1 MIYFLTLFSTQ
12 KHFLCYT
19 RILEFKFKKECNIM
33 GKQKT
38 LYSGILLP
46 ILTSAILG
54 VLFLALILKIEIPK
68 TLIKDDFRTLEKKVT
83 ILTDNVKTEKESFRI
98 LLSYFQK
105 DAAVIPNELFNLWL
119 SESIKTFNLTK
130 MAILDKN
137 HEIIFT
143 SDKTV
148 DFSSKIERN
157 IIQRASLQPTIA
169 LTSNNGQLVL
179 IGTSYITINEDEE
192 AILIVER
199 ELFNDTYLAN
209 ISSTMDCVLNILIDD
224 IYSKSTMKQVAV
236 VGTSLKN
243 NAAYNDIANSVY
255 INNKMYERQVVIQG
269 VKYIALYFRLMTD
282 NPDDRILLFLG
293 NPVGNINKVA
303 MEILGTG
310 MPINVFMLILI
321 AICSIWGISHS
332 VMKRLKT
339 AKTAFSKFNDNSS
352 SEIDLTYRIPILIHD
367 ELGFIFEETNKFVNS
382 QNLLLIEID
391 KAEAALKE
399 IGESLASN
407 SVQSASAVAQIVSH
421 IHDVKNSV
429 TEQHEALTKINRI
442 LKINS
447 EGVNNLDQLIENQST
462 GIVESSASI
471 EEMIGN
477 INSVSNS
484 ISKMAEEYHQLINI
498 TKEGKK
504 NQDEV
509 TLQVNNM
516 AQQSLHLAEAND
528 VISQIAN
535 QTNLL
540 AMNAAIEA
548 SHAGEAGK
556 GFSVVADEIRKLA
569 ENSAMQSKAIKAE
582 LESITKIIQNVVK
595 TSALSAQGVEQISEK
610 VTSTER
616 LVHEINNAMEEQK
629 DASQQIL
636 IALRDMNDATS
647 QVQTTSKQ
655 MANNFKMMEDA
666 SENLDNATNIVKS
679 RMDEMTVGAGEIEI
693 SSQNVSDMASKT
705 RENISTMEDLL
716 NKFKLN

>member
-1 MIYFLTLFSTQ
+1 M
-12 KHFLCYT
+12 
-19 RILEFKFKKECNIM
+19 E
-33 GKQKT
+33 KQKT
-38 LYSGILLP
+38 LYSGILVP

-54 VLFLALILKIEIPK
+54 ILLLAAILKVEIPK
-68 TLIKDDFRTLEKKVT
+68 TLIKDDFKTLEKKVK
-83 ILTDNVKTEKESFRI
+83 ILTDNVQTEKESFKT
-98 LLSYFQK
+98 LLSYLQK
-105 DAAVIPNELFNLWL
+105 DATVIPNELLNLWL

-130 MAILDKN
+130 IAILN
-137 HEIIFT
+137 TNSEIIFT
-143 SDKTV
+143 SDKTIN
-148 DFSSKIERN
+148 FSSKIEKN
-157 IIQRASLQPTIA
+157 IIQRASEQPTIA
-169 LTSNNGQLVL
+169 LTSNNNQLVL
-179 IGTSYITINEDEE
+179 IGSGYITINEDEK
-192 AILIVER
+192 AILVVER
-199 ELFNDTYLAN
+199 ELFNDTYLTN
-209 ISSTMDCVLNILIDD
+209 ISNTMDCVLNILIDD
-224 IYSKSTMKQVAV
+224 VYSKSTMKQVSV

-243 NAAYNDIANSVY
+243 NAAYNDISNSVY

-269 VKYIALYFRLMTD
+269 VKYIALYFRLVTD

-293 NPVGNINKVA
+293 NPVGSIDEVA
-303 MEILGTG
+303 ANILGTG
-310 MPINVFMLILI
+310 MPINVLMLILI
-321 AICSIWGISHS
+321 TICSIWGISHS

-339 AKTAFSKFNDNSS
+339 AKEAFSKFNSNNADNT
-352 SEIDLTYRIPILIHD
+352 IDLTYRIPIIRND
-367 ELGFIFEETNKFVNS
+367 ELGFIFNETNKFVNS
-382 QNLLLIEID
+382 QNLLLLEID
-391 KAEAALKE
+391 KAETALKE
-399 IGESLASN
+399 VGETLAAN
-407 SVQSASAVAQIVSH
+407 SIQSASAVAEIVSH
-421 IHDVKNSV
+421 IHSVKDSV
-429 TEQHEALTKINRI
+429 AEQNTALTKINKI

-447 EGVNNLDQLIENQST
+447 EGVSNLDQLIENQSA

-498 TKEGKK
+498 TREGKK

-569 ENSAMQSKAIKAE
+569 ENSAMQSKAIKGE
-582 LESITKIIQNVVK
+582 LEDITKIIQNVVK
-595 TSALSAQGVEQISEK
+595 TSTLSAQGVEQISEK

-666 SENLDNATNIVKS
+666 SSNLDNATNTVKS

-693 SSQNVSDMASKT
+693 SSQNVSEMASKT
-705 RENISTMEDLL
+705 SENINILEDLL

>member
-1 MIYFLTLFSTQ
+1 M
-12 KHFLCYT
+12 
-19 RILEFKFKKECNIM
+19 E
-33 GKQKT
+33 KQKT
-38 LYSGILLP
+38 LYSGILVP

-54 VLFLALILKIEIPK
+54 ILLLAAILKVEIPK
-68 TLIKDDFRTLEKKVT
+68 TLIKDDFKTLEKKVK
-83 ILTDNVKTEKESFRI
+83 ILTDNVQTEKESFKT
-98 LLSYFQK
+98 LLSYLQK
-105 DAAVIPNELFNLWL
+105 DATVIPNELLNLWL

-130 MAILDKN
+130 IAILN
-137 HEIIFT
+137 TNSEIIFT
-143 SDKTV
+143 SDKTIN
-148 DFSSKIERN
+148 FSSKIEKN
-157 IIQRASLQPTIA
+157 IIQRASEQPTIA
-169 LTSNNGQLVL
+169 LTSNNNQLVL
-179 IGTSYITINEDEE
+179 IGSGYITINEDEK
-192 AILIVER
+192 AILVVER
-199 ELFNDTYLAN
+199 ELFNDTYLTN
-209 ISSTMDCVLNILIDD
+209 ISNTMDCVLNILIDD
-224 IYSKSTMKQVAV
+224 VYSKSTMKQVSV

-243 NAAYNDIANSVY
+243 NAAYNDISNSVY

-269 VKYIALYFRLMTD
+269 VKYIALYFRLVTD

-293 NPVGNINKVA
+293 NPIGSIDKVA
-303 MEILGTG
+303 ANILGTG
-310 MPINVFMLILI
+310 MPINVLMLILI
-321 AICSIWGISHS
+321 TICSIWGISHS

-339 AKTAFSKFNDNSS
+339 AKEAFSKFNSNNADNT
-352 SEIDLTYRIPILIHD
+352 IDLTYRIPIIRND
-367 ELGFIFEETNKFVNS
+367 ELGFIFNETNKFVNS
-382 QNLLLIEID
+382 QNLLLVEID
-391 KAEAALKE
+391 KAETALKE
-399 IGESLASN
+399 VGETLAAN
-407 SVQSASAVAQIVSH
+407 SIQSASAVAEIVSH
-421 IHDVKNSV
+421 IHSVKDSV
-429 TEQHEALTKINRI
+429 AEQNTALTKINKI

-447 EGVNNLDQLIENQST
+447 EGVSNLDQLIENQSA

-484 ISKMAEEYHQLINI
+484 INKMAEEYHQLINI
-498 TKEGKK
+498 TREGKK

-569 ENSAMQSKAIKAE
+569 ENSAMQSKAIKGE
-582 LESITKIIQNVVK
+582 LEDITKIIQNVVK
-595 TSALSAQGVEQISEK
+595 TSTLSAQGVEQISEK

-666 SENLDNATNIVKS
+666 SSNLDNATNTVKS

-693 SSQNVSDMASKT
+693 SSQNVSEMASKT
-705 RENISTMEDLL
+705 SENINILEDLL

>member
-1 MIYFLTLFSTQ
+1 M
-12 KHFLCYT
+12 
-19 RILEFKFKKECNIM
+19 E
-33 GKQKT
+33 KQKT

-54 VLFLALILKIEIPK
+54 VLLLALILKIEIPK
-68 TLIKDDFRTLEKKVT
+68 TLVKDDFRTLEKKVQ
-83 ILTDNVKTEKESFRI
+83 ILTDNVKTEKESFKM

-105 DAAVIPNELFNLWL
+105 DAAVIPNELLNLWL
-119 SESIKTFNLTK
+119 SESIKTFSLTK

-143 SDKTV
+143 SDKTAEY
-148 DFSSKIERN
+148 SSKIERN
-157 IIQRASLQPTIA
+157 IIQRASQEPTIA
-169 LTSNNGQLVL
+169 LTSNKGKLVL
-179 IGTSYITINEDEE
+179 IGSGSITINEDEE
-192 AILIVER
+192 ATLVVER

-209 ISSTMDCVLNILIDD
+209 ISNTMDCVLNILIDD

-243 NAAYNDIANSVY
+243 NAVYNEISNSVY

-293 NPVGNINKVA
+293 NPVGEINKVA
-303 MEILGTG
+303 NEILGTG
-310 MPINVFMLILI
+310 MPINVFMLLLI
-321 AICSIWGISHS
+321 TICSIWGISHS
-332 VMKRLKT
+332 VMKRIKN
-339 AKTAFSKFNDNSS
+339 AKDAFNKFNSNTANNA
-352 SEIDLTYRIPILIHD
+352 IDLTYRIPVIRND
-367 ELGFIFEETNKFVNS
+367 ELGFIFNETNKFVNS

-391 KAEAALKE
+391 KAETALQE
-399 IGESLASN
+399 IGDSLASN
-407 SVQSASAVAQIVSH
+407 SIQSASAVAQIVSH

-679 RMDEMTVGAGEIEI
+679 RMDEMTIGAGEIEA

-705 RENISTMEDLL
+705 RENISIMEDLL
-716 NKFKLN
+716 NRFKLN

>member
-1 MIYFLTLFSTQ
+1 M
-12 KHFLCYT
+12 
-19 RILEFKFKKECNIM
+19 E
-33 GKQKT
+33 KQKT
-38 LYSGILLP
+38 LYSGILVP

-54 VLFLALILKIEIPK
+54 ILLLAAILKVEIPK
-68 TLIKDDFRTLEKKVT
+68 TLIKDDFKTLEKKVK
-83 ILTDNVKTEKESFRI
+83 ILTDNVQTEKESFKT
-98 LLSYFQK
+98 LLSYLQK
-105 DAAVIPNELFNLWL
+105 DATVIPNELLNLWL

-130 MAILDKN
+130 IAILN
-137 HEIIFT
+137 TNSEIIFT
-143 SDKTV
+143 SDKTIN
-148 DFSSKIERN
+148 FSSKIEKN
-157 IIQRASLQPTIA
+157 IIQRASEQPTIA
-169 LTSNNGQLVL
+169 LTSNNNQLVL
-179 IGTSYITINEDEE
+179 IGSGYITINEDEK
-192 AILIVER
+192 AILVVER
-199 ELFNDTYLAN
+199 ELFNDTYLTN
-209 ISSTMDCVLNILIDD
+209 ISNTMDCVLNILIDD
-224 IYSKSTMKQVAV
+224 VYSKSTMKQVSV

-243 NAAYNDIANSVY
+243 NAAYNDISNSVY

-269 VKYIALYFRLMTD
+269 VKYIALYFRLVTD

-293 NPVGNINKVA
+293 NPVGSIDEVA
-303 MEILGTG
+303 ANILGTG
-310 MPINVFMLILI
+310 MPINVLMLILI
-321 AICSIWGISHS
+321 TICSIWGISHS

-339 AKTAFSKFNDNSS
+339 AKEAFSKFNSNNADNT
-352 SEIDLTYRIPILIHD
+352 IDLTYRIPIIRND
-367 ELGFIFEETNKFVNS
+367 ELGFIFNETNKFVNS

-391 KAEAALKE
+391 KAETALKE
-399 IGESLASN
+399 VGETLAAN
-407 SVQSASAVAQIVSH
+407 SVQSASAVAEIVSH
-421 IHDVKNSV
+421 IHSVKDSV
-429 TEQHEALTKINRI
+429 AEQNTALTKINKI

-447 EGVNNLDQLIENQST
+447 EGVSNLDQLIENQSA

-484 ISKMAEEYHQLINI
+484 INKMAEEYHQLINI
-498 TKEGKK
+498 TREGKK

-569 ENSAMQSKAIKAE
+569 ENSAMQSKAIKGE
-582 LESITKIIQNVVK
+582 LEDITKIIQNVVK
-595 TSALSAQGVEQISEK
+595 TSTLSAQGVEQISEK

-666 SENLDNATNIVKS
+666 SSNLDNATNTVKS

-693 SSQNVSDMASKT
+693 SSQNVSEMASKT
-705 RENISTMEDLL
+705 SENINILEDLL

>member
-1 MIYFLTLFSTQ
+1 M
-12 KHFLCYT
+12 
-19 RILEFKFKKECNIM
+19 E
-33 GKQKT
+33 KQKT

-54 VLFLALILKIEIPK
+54 VLLLALILKIEIPK
-68 TLIKDDFRTLEKKVT
+68 TLVKDDFRTLEKKVQ
-83 ILTDNVKTEKESFRI
+83 ILTDNVKTEKESFKM

-105 DAAVIPNELFNLWL
+105 DAAVIPNELLNLWL
-119 SESIKTFNLTK
+119 SESIKTFSLTK

-143 SDKTV
+143 SDKTAEY
-148 DFSSKIERN
+148 SSKIERN
-157 IIQRASLQPTIA
+157 IIQRASQEPTIA
-169 LTSNNGQLVL
+169 LTSNKGKLVL
-179 IGTSYITINEDEE
+179 TGSGSITINEDEE
-192 AILIVER
+192 ATLVVER

-209 ISSTMDCVLNILIDD
+209 ISNTMDCVLNILIDD

-243 NAAYNDIANSVY
+243 NAVYNEISNSVY

-293 NPVGNINKVA
+293 NPVGEINKVA
-303 MEILGTG
+303 NEILGTG
-310 MPINVFMLILI
+310 MPINVFMLLLI
-321 AICSIWGISHS
+321 TICSIWGISHS
-332 VMKRLKT
+332 VMKRIKN
-339 AKTAFSKFNDNSS
+339 AKDAFNKFNSNTANNA
-352 SEIDLTYRIPILIHD
+352 IDLTYRIPVIRND
-367 ELGFIFEETNKFVNS
+367 ELGFIFNETNKFVNS

-391 KAEAALKE
+391 KAETALQE
-399 IGESLASN
+399 IGDSLASN
-407 SVQSASAVAQIVSH
+407 SIQSASAVAQIVSH

-679 RMDEMTVGAGEIEI
+679 RMDEMTIGAGEIEA

-705 RENISTMEDLL
+705 RENISIMEDLL
-716 NKFKLN
+716 NRFKLN

>member
-1 MIYFLTLFSTQ
+1 M
-12 KHFLCYT
+12 
-19 RILEFKFKKECNIM
+19 E
-33 GKQKT
+33 KQKT
-38 LYSGILLP
+38 LYSGILVP

-54 VLFLALILKIEIPK
+54 ILLLAAILKVEIPK
-68 TLIKDDFRTLEKKVT
+68 TLIKDDFKTLEKKVK
-83 ILTDNVKTEKESFRI
+83 ILTDNVQTEKESFKT
-98 LLSYFQK
+98 LLGYLQK
-105 DAAVIPNELFNLWL
+105 DAAVIPNELLNLWL

-130 MAILDKN
+130 IAILN
-137 HEIIFT
+137 TNSEIIFT

-148 DFSSKIERN
+148 NFSSKIEKN
-157 IIQRASLQPTIA
+157 IIQRASEQPTIA
-169 LTSNNGQLVL
+169 LTSNNNQLVL
-179 IGTSYITINEDEE
+179 IGSGYITINEDEK
-192 AILIVER
+192 AILVVER
-199 ELFNDTYLAN
+199 ELFNDTYLTN
-209 ISSTMDCVLNILIDD
+209 ISNTMDCVFNILIDD
-224 IYSKSTMKQVAV
+224 VYSKSTMKQVSV

-243 NAAYNDIANSVY
+243 NAAYNDISNSVY

-269 VKYIALYFRLMTD
+269 VKYIALYFRLVTD

-293 NPVGNINKVA
+293 NPVGSIDEVA
-303 MEILGTG
+303 ANILGTG
-310 MPINVFMLILI
+310 MPINVLMLILI
-321 AICSIWGISHS
+321 TICSIWGISHS

-339 AKTAFSKFNDNSS
+339 AKEAFSKFNSNNADNT
-352 SEIDLTYRIPILIHD
+352 IDLTYRIPIIRND
-367 ELGFIFEETNKFVNS
+367 ELGFIFNETNKFVNS
-382 QNLLLIEID
+382 QNLLLVEID
-391 KAEAALKE
+391 KAETALKE
-399 IGESLASN
+399 VGETLAAN
-407 SVQSASAVAQIVSH
+407 SIQSASAVAEIVSH
-421 IHDVKNSV
+421 IHSVKDSV
-429 TEQHEALTKINRI
+429 AEQNTALTKINKI

-447 EGVNNLDQLIENQST
+447 EGVSNLDQLIENQSA

-484 ISKMAEEYHQLINI
+484 INKMAEEYHQLINI
-498 TKEGKK
+498 TREGKK

-569 ENSAMQSKAIKAE
+569 ENSAMQSKAIKGE
-582 LESITKIIQNVVK
+582 LEDITKIIQNVVK
-595 TSALSAQGVEQISEK
+595 TSTLSAQGVEQISEK

-666 SENLDNATNIVKS
+666 SSNLDNATNTVKS

-693 SSQNVSDMASKT
+693 SSQNVSEMASKT
-705 RENISTMEDLL
+705 SENINILEDLL

>member
-1 MIYFLTLFSTQ
+1 M
-12 KHFLCYT
+12 
-19 RILEFKFKKECNIM
+19 E
-33 GKQKT
+33 KQKT
-38 LYSGILLP
+38 LYSGILVP

-54 VLFLALILKIEIPK
+54 ILLLAAILKVEIPK
-68 TLIKDDFRTLEKKVT
+68 TLIKDDFKTLEKKVK
-83 ILTDNVKTEKESFRI
+83 ILTDNVQTEKESFKT
-98 LLSYFQK
+98 LLSYLQK
-105 DAAVIPNELFNLWL
+105 DAAVIPNELLNLWL

-130 MAILDKN
+130 IAILN
-137 HEIIFT
+137 TNSEIIFT
-143 SDKTV
+143 SDKTIN
-148 DFSSKIERN
+148 FSSKIEKN
-157 IIQRASLQPTIA
+157 IIQRASEQPTIA
-169 LTSNNGQLVL
+169 LTSNNNQLVL
-179 IGTSYITINEDEE
+179 IGSGYITINEDEK
-192 AILIVER
+192 AILVVER
-199 ELFNDTYLAN
+199 ELFNDTYLKN
-209 ISSTMDCVLNILIDD
+209 ISDTMDCVLNILIDD
-224 IYSKSTMKQVAV
+224 VYSKSTMKQVSV

-243 NAAYNDIANSVY
+243 NAAYNDISNSVY

-269 VKYIALYFRLMTD
+269 VKYIALYFRLVTD

-293 NPVGNINKVA
+293 NPIGEIDKVTKR
-303 MEILGTG
+303 ILGVG
-310 MPINVFMLILI
+310 MPINALMLILI

-332 VMKRLKT
+332 VMRRLKT
-339 AKTAFSKFNDNSS
+339 AKEAFSKFNSNNADNT
-352 SEIDLTYRIPILIHD
+352 IDLTYRIPIIRND
-367 ELGFIFEETNKFVNS
+367 ELGFIFNETNKFVNS
-382 QNLLLIEID
+382 QNLLLVEID
-391 KAEAALKE
+391 KAETALKE
-399 IGESLASN
+399 VGETLAAN
-407 SVQSASAVAQIVSH
+407 SIQSASAVAEIVSH
-421 IHDVKNSV
+421 IHSVKDSV
-429 TEQHEALTKINRI
+429 AEQNTALTKINKI
-442 LKINS
+442 LRINS
-447 EGVNNLDQLIENQST
+447 EGVSNLDQLIENQSA

-484 ISKMAEEYHQLINI
+484 INKMAEEYHQLINI
-498 TKEGKK
+498 TREGKK

-569 ENSAMQSKAIKAE
+569 ENSAMQSKAIKGE
-582 LESITKIIQNVVK
+582 LEDITKIIQNVVK
-595 TSALSAQGVEQISEK
+595 TSTLSAQGVEQISEK

-666 SENLDNATNIVKS
+666 SSNLDNATNTVKS

-693 SSQNVSDMASKT
+693 SSQNVSEMASKT
-705 RENISTMEDLL
+705 SENINILEDLL

>member
-1 MIYFLTLFSTQ
+1 M
-12 KHFLCYT
+12 
-19 RILEFKFKKECNIM
+19 E
-33 GKQKT
+33 KQKT
-38 LYSGILLP
+38 LYSGILVP

-54 VLFLALILKIEIPK
+54 ILLLAAILKVEIPK
-68 TLIKDDFRTLEKKVT
+68 TLIKDDFKTLEKKVK
-83 ILTDNVKTEKESFRI
+83 ILTDNVQTEKESFKT
-98 LLSYFQK
+98 LLSYLQK
-105 DAAVIPNELFNLWL
+105 DATVIPNELLNLWL

-130 MAILDKN
+130 IAILN
-137 HEIIFT
+137 TNSEIIFT
-143 SDKTV
+143 SDKTIN
-148 DFSSKIERN
+148 FSSKIEKN
-157 IIQRASLQPTIA
+157 IIQRASEQPTIA
-169 LTSNNGQLVL
+169 LTSNNNQLVL
-179 IGTSYITINEDEE
+179 IGSGYITINEDEK
-192 AILIVER
+192 AILVVER
-199 ELFNDTYLAN
+199 ELFNDTYLKN
-209 ISSTMDCVLNILIDD
+209 ISDTMDCVLNILIDD
-224 IYSKSTMKQVAV
+224 VYSKSTMKQVSV

-243 NAAYNDIANSVY
+243 NAAYNDISNSVY

-269 VKYIALYFRLMTD
+269 VKYIALYFRLVTD

-293 NPVGNINKVA
+293 NPIGEIDKVTKR
-303 MEILGTG
+303 ILGVG
-310 MPINVFMLILI
+310 MPINALMLILI

-332 VMKRLKT
+332 VMRRLKT
-339 AKTAFSKFNDNSS
+339 AKEAFSKFNSNNADNT
-352 SEIDLTYRIPILIHD
+352 IDLTYRIPIIRND
-367 ELGFIFEETNKFVNS
+367 ELGFIFNETNKFVNS
-382 QNLLLIEID
+382 QNLLLVEID
-391 KAEAALKE
+391 KAETALKE
-399 IGESLASN
+399 VGETLAAN
-407 SVQSASAVAQIVSH
+407 SVQSASAVAEIVSH
-421 IHDVKNSV
+421 IHSVKDSV
-429 TEQHEALTKINRI
+429 AEQNTALTKINKI

-447 EGVNNLDQLIENQST
+447 EGVSNLDQLIENQSA

-484 ISKMAEEYHQLINI
+484 INKMAEEYHQLINI
-498 TKEGKK
+498 TREGKK

-569 ENSAMQSKAIKAE
+569 ENSAMQSKAIKGE
-582 LESITKIIQNVVK
+582 LEDITKIIQNVVK
-595 TSALSAQGVEQISEK
+595 TSTLSAQGVEQISEK

-666 SENLDNATNIVKS
+666 SSNLDNATNTVKS

-693 SSQNVSDMASKT
+693 SSQNVSEMASKT
-705 RENISTMEDLL
+705 SENINILEDLL